1 MKKLPPLSELR
12 AFEVAARHLSFK
24 RAADELGVTPTAVSH
39 QIRLLEEFCAQPLF
53 RRQPRPLQLTAAG
66 ERLFPAIRDGLNSFA
81 AGLAAIRGT
90 IRRTPLR
97 VTATNALAGRWLVPR
112 LPNWRRAHPSITL
125 EVIGTDT
132 VVDLAAGDADV
143 AIRYALRPPRDL
155 IAHELFRDEFQLVCS
170 PSLLASRKTIRTPLD
185 LLDFP
190 LIDYFWTLR
199 KAPTWRRWEAA
210 ARTRFKRVPD
220 LANAVVLSFR
230 EELHAIEAVLA
241 GQGIAICSDVLVG
254 EELNSGQLV
263 RLFDI
268 TLPGYGFYL
277 AYRPHHPRQ
286 RAIAIFRE
294 WLNSMT

>member
-1 MKKLPPLSELR
+1 MIRGLFRGS
-12 AFEVAARHLSFK
+12 LSFK
-24 RAADELGVTPTAVSH
+24 RAAGELGVTPTAVSH
-39 QIRLLEEFCAQPLF
+39 QIRLLEQFCGQPLF

-81 AGLAAIRGT
+81 AGLSAIRGT
-90 IRRTPLR
+90 ITRSPLR
-97 VTATNALAGRWLVPR
+97 VTATNAFAFRWLVPR
-112 LPNWRRAHPSITL
+112 LPNWRRAHPAITL

-132 VVDLAAGDADV
+132 VIDLVAGDADV
-143 AIRYALRPPRDL
+143 AIRYARRPPRNL
-155 IAHELFRDEFQLVCS
+155 IVHELFRDEFQLVCS
-170 PSLLASRKTIRTPLD
+170 PSLLTSRKTIRTPVD

-190 LIDYFWTLR
+190 LIDYFWTPSDR
-199 KAPTWRRWEAA
+199 KAPTWRRLEAA

-241 GQGIAICSDVLVG
+241 AQGIAICSDVLVG

-277 AYRPHHPRQ
+277 VYRPHHPRQ
-286 RAIAIFRE
+286 RAITIFRE
-294 WLNSMT
+294 WLSLMT